1 MRSPSFAVDGWRSS
15 RSRAQSNSAPS
26 SAPQRGRSRSS
37 NFVRRPA
44 QCDHD
49 GRSAINTFQE
59 MEMRGLE
66 GRVALVTGPGGGIGR
81 AICSRFVEEGINVI
95 AADIDEGSLRSFSQS
110 TGSGRGAYPVRLDV
124 TDFTAVQKAVE
135 DAVSRFGCVDILVN
149 NAGWDVARPFVE
161 TAPDFWDKV
170 IAINLKGPLNL
181 HHAVLPHMI
190 RTGQG
195 KIINIASD
203 AGRVVRRSGLFRVQ
217 GRPDLIH
224 QDDRTRMRRH
234 EHCRECGLPRAD
246 RYAAAALRRGRRRI
260 RQADL

>member
-1 MRSPSFAVDGWRSS
+1 M
-15 RSRAQSNSAPS
+15 Q
-26 SAPQRGRSRSS
+26 
-37 NFVRRPA
+37 
-44 QCDHD
+44 
-49 GRSAINTFQE
+49 
-59 MEMRGLE
+59 MRGLE
-66 GRVALVTGPGGGIGR
+66 GRVALVTGAGGGIGR

-95 AADIDEGSLRSFSQS
+95 AADIDEGSLRSLSQR
-110 TGSGRGAYPVRLDV
+110 TAGSGGRGAYPVRLDI

-149 NAGWDVARPFVE
+149 NAGWDTAKPFVE

-203 AGRVVRRSGLFRVQ
+203 AGRVGSSGEAVYSACK
-217 GRPDLIH
+217 GGLISF
-224 QDDRTRMRRH
+224 TKTIA
-234 EHCRECGLPRAD
+234 RECAARNIVVNAVCPGPTDTPLLLSVAGDGEYGKQIYD
-246 RYAAAALRRGRRRI
+246 RLQKAIPLKRLG
-260 RQADL
+260 QPADLPGIVAFLASDDANFITGQTISVSGGLTMHG